1 MYSDIRILV
10 ALTCII
16 EDEGPRN
23 FDSHLEMRVFW
34 IEKKMHFAFQQTTT
48 GSLCAESLVLCKY
61 RALDFTSSF

>member
-34 IEKKMHFAFQQTTT
+34 IEKNAFC
-48 GSLCAESLVLCKY
+48 LP
-61 RALDFTSSF
+61 TSHHWFLTCREFGTL

>member
-34 IEKKMHFAFQQTTT
+34 IEKKCILP
-48 GSLCAESLVLCKY
+48 SNKPPLVPY
-61 RALDFTSSF
+61 VQRVWYSVNTEH